1 MDLKTQNQ
9 FETLPFVLNSKVID
23 NFILNQQKKSCK
35 EGGGKV
41 RTLTSTRRLC
51 MYVYMH
57 M

>member
-1 MDLKTQNQ
+1 MI
-9 FETLPFVLNSKVID
+9 LPFVLNSKVID